1 MKGMRRRGLW
11 AFTVFLMLWV
21 SAAWG
26 AVPQEALSKRS
37 PKAIYMALNIDDLG
51 GLVRY
56 VLSSENI
63 DLFAPL
69 MDEKT
74 LEGARMISAAVSKMP
89 VGTVALVAGT
99 DENLVPFLQ
108 LALALP
114 AELQPKLDLVE
125 SGQAKAEDIVSLLL
139 GDGALVFAP
148 LLESELRK
156 GDQGFYSLKD
166 GSVVLTARS
175 GLLLMGLSAGDLEAS
190 LKALADREERLPL
203 NRRLEAKNL
212 SLLHLDFA
220 TMLHIAE
227 SQRSKDEASEKPLDE
242 IDTNALGAY
251 FKAPLEIEY
260 GYEKTPEHFLVSVA
274 ANAEE
279 ALSSAYLERL
289 AEIKPEAGGALF
301 LTGAGRP
308 LFALGSKWSFK
319 GSDLAVYPEIVNL
332 WKEGVGLLARYG
344 ISEGEVENLLS
355 GSFSLVCGGSASVMG
370 GKTPGAYLALT
381 GREGAAASIFKK
393 IVGNEDF
400 SSAIPTVPVEM
411 KGWEAVLQVDPA
423 LLPLPVLLGVKGET
437 LLLGIQDAA
446 SLNAAPE
453 LSAELRSLLEK
464 DSMSTSFFDFKAIG
478 AALNNILNDE
488 KSPLPGLLPSETLP
502 LLKGVLGAELSVP
515 FVGIWAPRSDR
526 AFAEG
531 LLVEVPAGKGLMA
544 EIVKA
549 ASSLLGH

>member
-89 VGTVALVAGT
+89 VGTAALAAGT

-114 AELQPKLDLVE
+114 AELHPKLDLVE

-166 GSVVLTARS
+166 GAVVLTARS

-227 SQRSKDEASEKPLDE
+227 SQRSKDEASEKPFDE
-242 IDTNALGAY
+242 IDANALGAY

-319 GSDLAVYPEIVNL
+319 GSDLAVYPEVANL
-332 WKEGVGLLARYG
+332 WKEGIGLLAQYG
-344 ISEGEVENLLS
+344 ISEAEVENLLS
-355 GSFSLVCGGSASVMG
+355 GSFSLVCGGSAFVEG
-370 GKTPGAYLALT
+370 LKTPGAYLALT
-381 GREGAAASIFKK
+381 GREGAAASVFKK
-393 IVGNEDF
+393 ITGNKEF
-400 SSAIPTVPVEM
+400 ASQLVPVEV
-411 KGWEAVLQVDPA
+411 KGWESVLQVDPA

-437 LLLGIQDAA
+437 LLLGLQDVA

-464 DSMSTSFFDFKAIG
+464 SSMSTSFFDFKAIG
-478 AALNNILNDE
+478 AALSNILKDE
-488 KSPLPGLLPSETLP
+488 KSSLPGLLPSETLP

-515 FVGIWAPRSDR
+515 FVGIWAPQSDR

>member
-89 VGTVALVAGT
+89 VGTAALAAGT

-166 GSVVLTARS
+166 GAVVLTARS

-220 TMLHIAE
+220 TILHIAE
-227 SQRSKDEASEKPLDE
+227 SQRSKDEASEKPFDE
-242 IDTNALGAY
+242 IDANALGAC

-260 GYEKTPEHFLVSVA
+260 GYEKTPDHFLVSVA
-274 ANAEE
+274 ANVEE
-279 ALSSAYLERL
+279 AFSSAYLERL

-319 GSDLAVYPEIVNL
+319 GSDLAVYPEVANL
-332 WKEGVGLLARYG
+332 WKEGIGLLAQYG
-344 ISEGEVENLLS
+344 VSEAEVENLLS
-355 GSFSLVCGGSASVMG
+355 GSVSLVCGGSAFVEG
-370 GKTPGAYLALT
+370 LKTPGAYLALT
-381 GREGAAASIFKK
+381 GREGAAASVFKK
-393 IVGNEDF
+393 ITGNKEF
-400 SSAIPTVPVEM
+400 ASQLVPVEV
-411 KGWEAVLQVDPA
+411 KGWESVLQVDPA

-437 LLLGIQDAA
+437 LLLGLQDVA

-464 DSMSTSFFDFKAIG
+464 SSMSTSFFDFKAIG

-488 KSPLPGLLPSETLP
+488 KSPLPGLLPSGTLP

-515 FVGIWAPRSDR
+515 FVGVWAPQSDR